1 MPRGGRALPDP
12 AMAASSSRAAA
23 SSPVPSRAGVSF
35 KGEHAEAVCGD
46 RPDIGWFEVHPENYM
61 VAGGPRLATLEA
73 VREAY
78 PLSLHGV
85 GLSLGGAERLDR
97 EHLAALRALVERYR
111 PGLVSEHIAW
121 SAHGGVW
128 FADLLPPS
136 LNRAALDRLCDNID
150 EMQEALGRPILI
162 ENPASYL
169 ILPDCEIDEL
179 AFIVEAARRT
189 GCGLLVDVNNIHVSA
204 VNTGIDA
211 EAYVDAVPDGLIGE
225 IHLAGFS
232 VDDAGTERLLI
243 DSHGAAVDDAVW
255 RLYARL
261 IERVGARP
269 TLVEWDKDIPAWD
282 ALYAEAL
289 KADSLLSRLAEPV
302 PA

>member
-1 MPRGGRALPDP
+1 
-12 AMAASSSRAAA
+12 MAASSPRAAA
-23 SSPVPSRAGVSF
+23 SSPIPSRAGVGF
-35 KGEHAEAVCGD
+35 KGEHAEAVCGE

-61 VAGGPRLATLEA
+61 VGGGPRLATLEA
-73 VREAY
+73 VRDVY

-97 EHLAALRALVERYR
+97 DHLGALRALADRFQ
-111 PGLVSEHIAW
+111 PGLISEHIAW
-121 SAHGGVW
+121 SSHGGVW

-136 LNRAALDRLCDNID
+136 LTRAGLDRLCDNID
-150 EMQEALGRPILI
+150 EMQEALGRKILI

-169 ILPDCEIDEL
+169 VLPDCEMDEP

-189 GCGLLVDVNNIHVSA
+189 GCGLLVDVNNIHVGA
-204 VNTGIDA
+204 VNTGLDA
-211 EAYVDAVPDGLIGE
+211 EAYVDAIPGEPIGE
-225 IHLAGFS
+225 IHLAGFT
-232 VDDAGTERLLI
+232 VDDAGGGRVLI

-269 TLVEWDKDIPAWD
+269 ILVEWDKDIPAWEV
-282 ALYAEAL
+282 LHAEAM
-289 KADSLLSRLAEPV
+289 KAESLLSRLAEPV

>member
-1 MPRGGRALPDP
+1 
-12 AMAASSSRAAA
+12 MAASSLRAAA
-23 SSPVPSRAGVSF
+23 SSPVPSRAGVGF

-61 VAGGPRLATLEA
+61 VAGGPRLAALEA
-73 VREAY
+73 VREVY

-97 EHLAALRALVERYR
+97 DHLGAFRALADRFQ

-121 SAHGGVW
+121 SSHGGVW

-136 LNRAALDRLCDNID
+136 LNRAGLDRLCDNVD
-150 EMQEALGRPILI
+150 EMQEALGREILI
-162 ENPASYL
+162 ENPAGYL
-169 ILPDCEIDEL
+169 ALPECEMDEL

-189 GCGLLVDVNNIHVSA
+189 GCGLLVDVNNIHVGA
-204 VNTGIDA
+204 VNIGLDA
-211 EAYVDAVPDGLIGE
+211 EAYVDAIPGEPIGE
-225 IHLAGFS
+225 IHLAGFT
-232 VDDAGTERLLI
+232 VDDAGGERVLI

-282 ALYAEAL
+282 VLYAEAT
-289 KADSLLSRLAEPV
+289 KAETLLSCLAEPV

>member
-1 MPRGGRALPDP
+1 MTGVRIPMP
-12 AMAASSSRAAA
+12 AMVAPF
-23 SSPVPSRAGVSF
+23 SPVPPRAGAGF
-35 KGEHAEAVCGD
+35 KGEHAEAVCGE

-61 VAGGPRLATLEA
+61 VAGGPRPAMLEA
-73 VREAY
+73 VRRIY

-97 EHLAALRALVERYR
+97 AHLAALRALADRFQ

-136 LNRAALDRLCDNID
+136 LSEAGLERLCDNVD
-150 EMQEALGRPILI
+150 EMQEALGRQVLI

-169 ILPDCEIDEL
+169 VLPDREMDEL

-204 VNTGIDA
+204 ANTGLDA
-211 EAYVDAVPDGLIGE
+211 EGYVDAIPGELIGE
-225 IHLAGFS
+225 IHLAGFA
-232 VDDAGTERLLI
+232 VDDSGGERVLI

-255 RLYARL
+255 QLYARL

-269 TLVEWDKDIPAWD
+269 TLVEWDKDIPAWEV
-282 ALYAEAL
+282 LHAEAM
-289 KADSLLSRLAEPV
+289 KAEALLSRLAEPA